1 MPIHAWFSCDLSL
14 LSFVSTR
21 EYIKKYDFVSSAC
34 RLTTEEELLLLK
46 MCTPT
51 LGHRLPT
58 ELVNRNAYVS
68 AVSNIGTLPIGKT
81 LSVKVGIDK
90 PPVIDN
96 FDSGADTSILDNPK
110 NCMIGSKLFGA
121 AYSRPEEVC
130 VACVLFYLLREYKSY
145 LPALLL
151 MSAQDQVAFGGLRAL
166 EFINAAIDNGV
177 EISSASYGFPLMYD
191 LLVGTV
197 AFKLHPNDKTH
208 NWGRILVR
216 LVPPSNF
223 KQKSAEMSAL
233 RILSEN
239 PSVASHPHIPKFQV
253 SHAIGLVSVK
263 CVSKL
268 CYYQYSHFWSQ
279 IDSAI
284 SKFKGMFQGKDAVS
298 RILNELHTFLTKQSI
313 RSMLNFPVATIENQ
327 SPAVMTLRRPNSFFD
342 YRLWVI
348 PRVSDYSQAVFA
360 LDIQVRV
367 VWIHVIVFRPSIPFV
382 SHCHPAHPPNLP
394 AELCCSQ
401 HSNGSDPCIFF
412 EAIVPDQARV
422 FRYLSLSKP
431 AS

>member
-1 MPIHAWFSCDLSL
+1 M
-14 LSFVSTR
+14 
-21 EYIKKYDFVSSAC
+21 
-34 RLTTEEELLLLK
+34 
-46 MCTPT
+46 
-51 LGHRLPT
+51 
-58 ELVNRNAYVS
+58 
-68 AVSNIGTLPIGKT
+68 
-81 LSVKVGIDK
+81 
-90 PPVIDN
+90 
-96 FDSGADTSILDNPK
+96 
-110 NCMIGSKLFGA
+110 
-121 AYSRPEEVC
+121 
-130 VACVLFYLLREYKSY
+130 
-145 LPALLL
+145 
-151 MSAQDQVAFGGLRAL
+151 AFGGLRAL

-177 EISSASYGFPLMYD
+177 EITSASYGFPLMYD

-253 SHAIGLVSVK
+253 SHAICFVTLTFLLFYFVN

-268 CYYQYSHFWSQ
+268 CSYQYLHYWSQ

-313 RSMLNFPVATIENQ
+313 RSMLNFPVATIEHQ

-367 VWIHVIVFRPSIPFV
+367 VWIHVIVISSFHPTHFKLPSR
-382 SHCHPAHPPNLP
+382 SSA
-394 AELCCSQ
+394 
-401 HSNGSDPCIFF
+401 
-412 EAIVPDQARV
+412 
-422 FRYLSLSKP
+422 
-431 AS
+431 